1 MVAIRKK
8 VGARGFMRSKPLAQG
23 KKIFKIDCS
32 TPAADEIMDKET
44 LTGFEQYFQA
54 KVKLHGQKGKLG
66 DKVKINLVGDSL
78 NISTTMQYRKK
89 YFKYLTKK
97 YLKKKG
103 FCDILRVLAKGKEG
117 YAIQY
122 FKIGDEAME

>member
-8 VGARGFMRSKPLAQG
+8 VGARGFMRSKPLAKG
-23 KKIFKIDCS
+23 KKIFKIDCAI
-32 TPAADEIMDKET
+32 PAGDEIMDKET
-44 LTGFEQYFQA
+44 LTGFEQYFQS

-66 DKVKINLVGDSL
+66 DKVKINLVGNSL
-78 NISTTMQYRKK
+78 NVSTTMQYRKK

-103 FCDILRVLAKGKEG
+103 LVDILRVLASGKEG
-117 YAIQY
+117 YALRY
-122 FKIGDEAME
+122 FNIGDEAME